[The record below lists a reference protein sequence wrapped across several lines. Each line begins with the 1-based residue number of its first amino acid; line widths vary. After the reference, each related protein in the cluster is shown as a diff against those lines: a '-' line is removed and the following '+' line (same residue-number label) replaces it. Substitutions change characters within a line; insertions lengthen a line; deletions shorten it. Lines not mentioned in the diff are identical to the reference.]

1 MTLSNFV
8 NTYGG
13 NDLISIDKYCEECT
27 KNEVLTSNWYKEI
40 KGRTIES
47 WQTIGGG
54 IYPVEVCIS
63 LLPKKIKG
71 VSQ

>member
-13 NDLISIDKYCEECT
+13 NDLISIDEYCEEYT
-27 KNEVLTSNWYKEI
+27 KDEVLSANWYKEI
-40 KGRTIES
+40 KGRTIEM

-54 IYPVEVCIS
+54 IYPVELCIS
-63 LLPKKIKG
+63 LLPKKIKS
-71 VSQ
+71 VSR